1 MSGSARHGLGEFVV
15 GNSDAQAV
23 KFFIDEC
30 FLNHTLQYL
39 SLHHG
44 RIHLAVGLLLL
55 HLLGSLLVAA
65 LEVLYVNL
73 VIAYLGDGSAG
84 AEQCAAGGEEVT
96 DNECQKSE
104 AYYYKQQ
111 S

>member
-1 MSGSARHGLGEFVV
+1 MAGS
-15 GNSDAQAV
+15 
-23 KFFIDEC
+23 I
-30 FLNHTLQYL
+30 
-39 SLHHG
+39 
-44 RIHLAVGLLLL
+44 LLL
-55 HLLGSLLVAA
+55 GCCCCICWEASSLA

-73 VIAYLGDGSAG
+73 GIAYLGDGSAG

-104 AYYYKQQ
+104 AYHYKQQ